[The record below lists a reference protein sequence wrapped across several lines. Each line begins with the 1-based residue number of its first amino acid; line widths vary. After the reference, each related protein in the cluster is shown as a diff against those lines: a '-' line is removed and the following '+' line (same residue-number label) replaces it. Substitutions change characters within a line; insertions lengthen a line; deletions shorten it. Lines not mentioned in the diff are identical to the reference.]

1 MHPRRPSIAFGTLL
15 GLVLALSTACTFD
28 RSVAL
33 DSGTRYSRTR
43 WSEDP
48 AVLWVSYQIEVLTL
62 DERREGLRVNHE
74 GVYYRLELDPGIHD
88 LEVRLDYRSPT
99 QTVRSEPVV
108 LQIEVA
114 ADTEYRLLDLGGGFG
129 PDRRFVPRL
138 VPGPPEA
145 PSPSAPAP

>member
-1 MHPRRPSIAFGTLL
+1 MQALRPSLAAAL
-15 GLVLALSTACTFD
+15 GVVLAVSTACTFD

-62 DERREGLRVNHE
+62 DGRREGLRVVE
-74 GVYYRLELDPGIHD
+74 DGVYYRLELDPGIHD
-88 LEVRLDYRSPT
+88 LEVRLAYRSPT
-99 QTVRSEPVV
+99 QEVRSEPVV
-108 LQIEVA
+108 LEVEVEA
-114 ADTEYRLLDLGGGFG
+114 ETQYRLVDLGGGFG

-145 PSPSAPAP
+145 PQPMAPAK